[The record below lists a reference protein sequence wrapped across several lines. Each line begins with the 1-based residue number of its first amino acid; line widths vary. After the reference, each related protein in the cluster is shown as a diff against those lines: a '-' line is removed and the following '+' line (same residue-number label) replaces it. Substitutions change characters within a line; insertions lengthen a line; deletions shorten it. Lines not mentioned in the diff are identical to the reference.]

1 MFITE
6 LDSALKALERE
17 QTILY
22 PTDTV
27 WGIGC
32 DATSEHAVSKIFK
45 LKNRENSKSLVVL
58 VNSSEMLHNYVENV
72 SEKVMTI
79 LSKTTKPTTV
89 IYKNPKNLAKNVIA
103 DDQTV
108 AIRIVRDD
116 FCESLIRK
124 FDKPIVSTSANISG
138 DTTPKSFKDISK
150 PILRSV
156 DYIVNLAKEEI
167 NLKSST
173 IIKILGD
180 NTIKILRD

>member
-6 LDSALKALERE
+6 LASALKVLERE

-45 LKNRENSKSLVVL
+45 IKNRANSKSLVVL
-58 VNSSEMLHNYVENV
+58 VNSSEMLQNYIENV
-72 SEKVMTI
+72 PEKVMAV
-79 LSKTTKPTTV
+79 LSKTTTPTTV
-89 IYKNPKNLAKNVIA
+89 IYNNPKNLARNVIA

-150 PILRSV
+150 PILHSV

-173 IIKILGD
+173 IIKIME
-180 NTIKILRD
+180 